1 MSKNFRKSDY
11 ARNKMNKTAI
21 VYEREVITYEKV
33 TITQPEYTQDRF
45 MDLKKDSDEDLRII
59 DRRNTVESK
68 HIKCSIDEVK
78 HSEELITKSCEEEYM
93 DKVDRNDRIRKF
105 YLAMSMLTDVQKRRM
120 EMYFEHGLTL
130 DEIAKIECCNINA
143 VKKSI
148 KQARQKFDAVFD
160 HGSNT

>member
-1 MSKNFRKSDY
+1 MVMSKNFRKSDY

-21 VYEREVITYEKV
+21 VYEREVVTYEKV

-45 MDLKKDSDEDLRII
+45 MNLKKDSDEDLRII

-78 HSEELITKSCEEEYM
+78 NSAELITKSCEDEYVEKENIN
-93 DKVDRNDRIRKF
+93 DKIEKF
-105 YLAMSMLTDVQKRRM
+105 YQAMSLLTDVQRKRM
-120 EMYFEHGLTL
+120 KMHFEQGLSY
-130 DEIAKIECCNINA
+130 DEIAKIEGCYKTA

-148 KQARQKFDAVFD
+148 DQAKKKFKSVFD
-160 HGSNT
+160 KKD

>member
-33 TITQPEYTQDRF
+33 TITQPEYTKDRF

-120 EMYFEHGLTL
+120 TL
-130 DEIAKIECCNINA
+130 YYEQGFSMDEIAKMEGCSKPRI
-143 VKKSI
+143 KKSLD
-148 KQARQKFDAVFD
+148 QAKKKFDTVFKE
-160 HGSNT
+160 N